1 MPLPDWPVT
10 ARTAGLVAGACLAGQ
25 TVLFLLDETGLLAA
39 SPDYVE
45 TPAGRAADLATYY
58 AAFFAYQHDILWN
71 IAVRDTLGPIAYLAL
86 MVLAVSAAN
95 VLGPRRVVSQLA
107 VLFFVVGGLFAAL
120 SDLMYLTTTNY
131 WRQTGWETTPTENM
145 IAAGRSTEAINALTT
160 YPQYAGFTVLAL
172 GLLCVAR
179 AARAGLVVGRL
190 VGMLAVGLAITL
202 VGIVVTEVAQ
212 LDTVFQVLA
221 LTAGVLLGPAVAILL
236 GRDVARAAG
245 RPGW

>member
-1 MPLPDWPVT
+1 MPLPDWAMM

-58 AAFFAYQHDILWN
+58 AAFFAYQHDILWDV
-71 IAVRDTLGPIAYLAL
+71 AVRDTLGPIAYLAL

-95 VLGPRRVVSQLA
+95 VLGPRRVVSQLV
-107 VLFFVVGGLFAAL
+107 VLFFVVGGLLAAL
-120 SDLMYLTTTNY
+120 SDLMYLTTTTY
-131 WRQTGWETTPTENM
+131 WRQTGWEATPTADM
-145 IAAGRSTEAINALTT
+145 IAAGRSAEAINALTT

-179 AARAGLVVGRL
+179 AARAHLVVGRV
-190 VGMLAVGLAITL
+190 VGLLAVALAIAL
-202 VGIVVTEVAQ
+202 VGIVVAEVAR

-221 LTAGVLLGPAVAILL
+221 LVVGVLLAPAVAIGL
-236 GRDVARAAG
+236 GRDIARAAD